1 MRLISLLILLLP
13 LSFCGG
19 NPAAFD
25 DAYLNDVLTI
35 SRIGK
40 RTLQDTDAGQIS
52 ALVLDLQ
59 VDNRS
64 DMSVYVPFRMTWTLM
79 ERDGTP
85 VGIAVERFP
94 EGISAGGSVRFQL
107 KIELGASRL
116 NNHVDEMVFE
126 VE

>member
-1 MRLISLLILLLP
+1 MRRISVLILLLP
-13 LSFCGG
+13 LSFCEG

-25 DAYLNDVLTI
+25 DVYLNDVLTI

-40 RTLQDTDAGQIS
+40 RTVQDSDAEQIS

-64 DMSVYVPFRMTWTLM
+64 ETSVDVPFRMTWTLM
-79 ERDGTP
+79 ERDGTL
-85 VGIAVERFP
+85 VGMAVERFP
-94 EGISAGGSVRFQL
+94 EGISAGGSLRFQL
-107 KIELGASRL
+107 RIELGKSRL

-126 VE
+126 TE

>member
-1 MRLISLLILLLP
+1 MRRISVLILLLP
-13 LSFCGG
+13 LSFCEG

-35 SRIGK
+35 SRIRK
-40 RTLQDTDAGQIS
+40 RTIQGTDADQIS

-64 DMSVYVPFRMTWTLM
+64 DTSVDVPFRMTWTLM
-79 ERDGTP
+79 ERDGTL
-85 VGIAVERFP
+85 VGMAVERFP
-94 EGISAGGSVRFQL
+94 EGISADGSVRFQL
-107 KIELGASRL
+107 RIELGTSRL